1 MDALIVFGAVVCIL
15 LWYGTQHKTSYNRV
29 PKKIWTYWR
38 EQPNGLVMP
47 SKEELQCLAS
57 WKQWNPEYEIVTLT
71 KKTLKG
77 YVTIPQEIREHP
89 NFSNPPSYFVDLV
102 RLWTLAEHGGVWLDP
117 NVLVKA
123 PLDKWMFPKYAEFS
137 GFYAAAVSPQGDSA
151 ISPQGDS
158 AISPQGDS
166 AISPQGDS
174 AVGKS
179 PPKIVTWFMAANKK
193 CEIVRTWTDAF
204 SKLANYPHLDYYL
217 KSHVTNTSEPVQIA
231 FQEIVPGD
239 SVILRKPNE
248 GVIAQVSLET

>member
-38 EQPNGLVMP
+38 EKPNGLVMP

-57 WKQWNPEYEIVTLT
+57 WKRWNPEYEIVTLT

-123 PLDKWMFPKYAEFS
+123 PLDKWMFPKYAEYS
-137 GFYAAAVSPQGDSA
+137 GFYEEGAGHSAVG
-151 ISPQGDS
+151 
-158 AISPQGDS
+158 
-166 AISPQGDS
+166 PQGDS
-174 AVGKS
+174 AVGGSKGNS
-179 PPKIVTWFMAANKK
+179 AVGGSNSKIVTWFMAANKK
-193 CEIVRTWTDAF
+193 CEMVRAWTDAF

-217 KSHVTNTSEPVQIA
+217 KSHINANTSDPVQIA
-231 FQEIVPGD
+231 FQEIVPDD

-248 GVIAQVSLET
+248 GVILRL